1 MKNYFRIILLALLVF
16 GSFQTT
22 SIALE
27 TEIIKDVEKWFEK
40 QSTLDWKNFE
50 EKEFMAPVEGAGG
63 SIKIDSSEIFLTG
76 NDVNQY
82 SYWTWGYPDY
92 SLMLIRSGADTIYVE
107 HEGGGYVSIDD
118 WKNVDANAMIKEL
131 NDNAKKIAQDRK
143 AKNISYATNLSWVHK
158 PQLDRQKN
166 MVYYAYK
173 VEWSDDDLSL
183 ESLSLVLG
191 RKGYT
196 TVTFVTTYD
205 ENISL
210 AATSKKNKD
219 KASTFIYDEGEMYS
233 NFKTGDKV
241 AAVGIGAL
249 LAATL
254 GVKALKPGLLIGLML
269 LLKKFWFI
277 LLLPL
282 LAIGK
287 LFNNKSSKS
296 TKYELESSESEEY
309 DSQRTEKSGVEL
321 MEEEERK
328 KKKKKPKKNESR

>member
-27 TEIIKDVEKWFEK
+27 TEIIKDEEKWGEK

-82 SYWTWGYPDY
+82 AYWTWGTPDY
-92 SLMLIRSGADTIYVE
+92 SLMLIRSGADTIYIE
-107 HEGGGYVSIDD
+107 YEGGGYVSIDD
-118 WKNVDANAMIKEL
+118 WKNVDTNAMIKEL
-131 NDNAKKIAQDRK
+131 NDNAKTVVQDRK
-143 AKNISYATNLSWVHK
+143 AKNLPYATKFSWVHK

-173 VEWSDDDLSL
+173 VEWSDDNLSL

-196 TVTFVTTYD
+196 TVTFVTRYD

-210 AATSKKNKD
+210 AAASKRNKD
-219 KASTFIYDEGEMYS
+219 KSSTFIYNEGEMYS
-233 NFKTGDKV
+233 NFKTGDKI

-249 LAATL
+249 LATTL
-254 GVKALKPGLLIGLML
+254 GVKALKPGLLVGLAL

-277 LLLPL
+277 ILLPL
-282 LAIGK
+282 AFIGK
-287 LFNNKSSKS
+287 LFSSKS
-296 TKYELESSESEEY
+296 NK
-309 DSQRTEKSGVEL
+309 
-321 MEEEERK
+321 RK
-328 KKKKKPKKNESR
+328 RQ

>member
-27 TEIIKDVEKWFEK
+27 TEIIKDEEKWSEK

-50 EKEFMAPVEGAGG
+50 EKESMAPVEGTGG

-118 WKNVDANAMIKEL
+118 WKNVDTNAMIKEL
-131 NDNAKKIAQDRK
+131 NDNAKTVVQDRK
-143 AKNISYATNLSWVHK
+143 AKNLPYATKFSWVHK

-173 VEWSDDDLSL
+173 VEWSDDAISL

-196 TVTFVTTYD
+196 TVTFVTNYD
-205 ENISL
+205 KNISL
-210 AATSKKNKD
+210 AAVSKRNKD

-233 NFKTGDKV
+233 NFKTGDKI

-249 LAATL
+249 LATTL
-254 GVKALKPGLLIGLML
+254 GVKALKPGLLVGLAL

-277 LLLPL
+277 ILLPL
-282 LAIGK
+282 AFIGK
-287 LFNNKSSKS
+287 LFSSGSNK
-296 TKYELESSESEEY
+296 
-309 DSQRTEKSGVEL
+309 
-321 MEEEERK
+321 RK
-328 KKKKKPKKNESR
+328 RK

>member
-1 MKNYFRIILLALLVF
+1 MKNYFKIILLALLVF

-27 TEIIKDVEKWFEK
+27 TEIIKDEEKWFEK

-50 EKEFMAPVEGAGG
+50 EKEFIAPVEGAGG

-82 SYWTWGYPDY
+82 AYWTWGYPDY
-92 SLMLIRSGADTIYVE
+92 SLMLIRSGADTIYIDY
-107 HEGGGYVSIDD
+107 EGRGYVSIDD
-118 WKNVDANAMIKEL
+118 WKNVDTNAMIKEL
-131 NDNAKKIAQDRK
+131 NDNAKTVVQDRK
-143 AKNISYATNLSWVHK
+143 AKNLPYATKFSWVHK

-191 RKGYT
+191 KRGYT
-196 TVTFVTTYD
+196 TVTFVTNYD
-205 ENISL
+205 KNISL
-210 AATSKKNKD
+210 AAVSKRNKD

-233 NFKTGDKV
+233 NFKTGDKI

-249 LAATL
+249 LATTL
-254 GVKALKPGLLIGLML
+254 GVKALKPGLLVGLAL

-277 LLLPL
+277 ILLPL
-282 LAIGK
+282 AFIGK
-287 LFNNKSSKS
+287 LFSSASNK
-296 TKYELESSESEEY
+296 
-309 DSQRTEKSGVEL
+309 REK
-321 MEEEERK
+321 K
-328 KKKKKPKKNESR
+328 

>member
-27 TEIIKDVEKWFEK
+27 TEIIKDEEKWFEK

-82 SYWTWGYPDY
+82 SYWTWGDPDY
-92 SLMLIRSGADTIYVE
+92 SLMLIRSGDDTIYIDYT
-107 HEGGGYVSIDD
+107 GGGYVSIDD
-118 WKNVDANAMIKEL
+118 WKNVDTNAMIKEL
-131 NDNAKKIAQDRK
+131 NDNAKTVVQDRK
-143 AKNISYATNLSWVHK
+143 AKNLHYPTKISWVHK

-173 VEWSDDDLSL
+173 VEWSDDNLSL

-191 RKGYT
+191 KRGYT
-196 TVTFVTTYD
+196 TVTFVTNYD
-205 ENISL
+205 KNISL
-210 AATSKKNKD
+210 AAVSKRNKD

-233 NFKTGDKV
+233 NFKTGDKI

-249 LAATL
+249 LATTL
-254 GVKALKPGLLIGLML
+254 GVKALKPGLLVGLAL

-277 LLLPL
+277 ILLPL
-282 LAIGK
+282 VFIGK
-287 LFNNKSSKS
+287 LFSSGSNK
-296 TKYELESSESEEY
+296 
-309 DSQRTEKSGVEL
+309 
-321 MEEEERK
+321 RK
-328 KKKKKPKKNESR
+328 RK

>member
-1 MKNYFRIILLALLVF
+1 MKKILLLVLFLLI
-16 GSFQTT
+16 S
-22 SIALE
+22 SKIIALE
-27 TEIIKDVEKWFEK
+27 TEIIKDGEKWFEK

-76 NDVNQY
+76 NDVNQFA
-82 SYWTWGYPDY
+82 YWTWGYSNY
-92 SLMLIRSGADTIYVE
+92 SLMLIRSGADTIYID

-118 WKNVDANAMIKEL
+118 WKNVDTNVMIKEL
-131 NDNAKKIAQDRK
+131 NDNAKTVVQDRK
-143 AKNISYATNLSWVHK
+143 AKNLSYATKLSWVHK

-191 RKGYT
+191 KKGYT
-196 TVTFVTTYD
+196 TVTFVTKYD

-210 AATSKKNKD
+210 AAVSKRNKD

-233 NFKTGDKV
+233 DFKTGDKV

-277 LLLPL
+277 LILPF

-296 TKYELESSESEEY
+296 KKHEFESLESEEY
-309 DSQRTEKSGVEL
+309 DSQRTEKSGAEL

-328 KKKKKPKKNESR
+328 KKKKIPKKKRK

>member
-27 TEIIKDVEKWFEK
+27 TEIIKDEEKWFEK

-173 VEWSDDDLSL
+173 VEWSDDNLSL

-191 RKGYT
+191 KRGYT
-196 TVTFVTTYD
+196 TVTFVTNYD
-205 ENISL
+205 KNISL
-210 AATSKKNKD
+210 AAVSKRNKD
-219 KASTFIYDEGEMYS
+219 KASTFIYDEGKMYS
-233 NFKTGDKV
+233 DFKV
-241 AAVGIGAL
+241 ALGDIIVGFLAPIQKKYAEIINDKAYLESVLSKGAENAYYRARKT
-249 LAATL
+249 LAKVYRKV
-254 GVKALKPGLLIGLML
+254 G
-269 LLKKFWFI
+269 FI
-277 LLLPL
+277 P
-282 LAIGK
+282 
-287 LFNNKSSKS
+287 NKSGS
-296 TKYELESSESEEY
+296 
-309 DSQRTEKSGVEL
+309 
-321 MEEEERK
+321 
-328 KKKKKPKKNESR
+328 

>member
-27 TEIIKDVEKWFEK
+27 TEIIKDGEKWFEK

-82 SYWTWGYPDY
+82 AYWTWGYPDY
-92 SLMLIRSGADTIYVE
+92 SLMLIRSGADTIYIDY
-107 HEGGGYVSIDD
+107 EGRGYVSIDD
-118 WKNVDANAMIKEL
+118 WKNVDTNAMIKEL
-131 NDNAKKIAQDRK
+131 NDNAKTVVQDRK
-143 AKNISYATNLSWVHK
+143 AKNLPYATKFSWVHK

-173 VEWSDDDLSL
+173 VEWSDDAISL

-196 TVTFVTTYD
+196 TVTFVTRYD

-210 AATSKKNKD
+210 AAASKRNKD
-219 KASTFIYDEGEMYS
+219 KSSTFIYNEGEMYS
-233 NFKTGDKV
+233 NYKTGDKI

-249 LAATL
+249 LATTL
-254 GVKALKPGLLIGLML
+254 GVKALKPGLLVGLAL

-277 LLLPL
+277 ILLPL
-282 LAIGK
+282 AFIGK
-287 LFNNKSSKS
+287 LFSSASNK
-296 TKYELESSESEEY
+296 
-309 DSQRTEKSGVEL
+309 REK
-321 MEEEERK
+321 K
-328 KKKKKPKKNESR
+328 

>member
-1 MKNYFRIILLALLVF
+1 MKKILLLVLFLLI
-16 GSFQTT
+16 S
-22 SIALE
+22 SKIIALE
-27 TEIIKDVEKWFEK
+27 TEIIKDGEKWFEK

-92 SLMLIRSGADTIYVE
+92 SLMYIRSGADTIYIE

-118 WKNVDANAMIKEL
+118 WKNVDTNVMIKEL
-131 NDNAKKIAQDRK
+131 NDNAKTVAQDRK
-143 AKNISYATNLSWVHK
+143 AKNLSYATKLSWVHK

-191 RKGYT
+191 KKGYT
-196 TVTFVTTYD
+196 TVTFVTKYD

-210 AATSKKNKD
+210 ATVSKRNKD
-219 KASTFIYDEGEMYS
+219 KASTFIYDDGKMYS
-233 NFKTGDKV
+233 DFKTGDKV

-277 LLLPL
+277 LLLPF

-296 TKYELESSESEEY
+296 KKHEFESLESEEY

-328 KKKKKPKKNESR
+328 KKKKIPKKKRK